1 MATKNGERFI
11 RRQIDSILCQMLEND
26 ELIISDDSSGD
37 ATLSIIQDYTDKRIR
52 FLGSE
57 TFFGPIRNF
66 ERTLSY
72 AGGDVIV
79 LSDQDDVW
87 LPNKL
92 PVIRELIRQGHT
104 RKLVILNGSVV
115 DEHEEIMHES
125 IFDKINAGNGLI
137 KNIYDNTYLGCCM
150 AFSRDLLEIALPF
163 PSKIPMHDIWL
174 GNLAALFGTIEF
186 VNEKTLLYRRH
197 GATLTDFRIKFE
209 PLQQIKRRFNLVMAL
224 VQRGLSATVNRGN
237 HNT

>member
-1 MATKNGERFI
+1 MATKNGEPFI
-11 RRQIDSILCQMLEND
+11 RRQIDSILCQMLEHD
-26 ELIISDDSSGD
+26 ELIISDDSSDD
-37 ATLSIIQDYTDKRIR
+37 ATLSIIQNYTDTRIR

-66 ERTLSY
+66 ERTLSH
-72 AGGDVIV
+72 ARGDVIA

-92 PVIRELIRQGHT
+92 PVIRELFRQGHT

-115 DEHEEIMHES
+115 DEREEVMHKS
-125 IFDKINAGNGLI
+125 IFDKINAGKGLI
-137 KNIYDNTYLGCCM
+137 RNIYDNTYLGCCM

-163 PSKIPMHDIWL
+163 PPKIPMHDIWL
-174 GNLAALFGTIEF
+174 GNLAALFGTVEF

-224 VQRGLSATVNRGN
+224 VQRGLHTPVNRAN
-237 HNT
+237 HTT